1 MDSLDEEVKTF
12 FANAKRMK
20 PEVRGEEYNKIKSE
34 YGKTLE
40 DAEEKVTLAN
50 QIYDLVDRYLR
61 RLDQELAKFKI
72 ELEADNAGITEHLER
87 RSLELDNPYPSNN
100 NFNRDRRRQSHH
112 INNHHNRDPYSNSH
126 HSYHSSYH
134 HSNTTLNSLNSHT
147 GTMGSN
153 RLNILS
159 PTSFTS
165 GMISPA
171 SSTTSNGN
179 SGSIFNNQLTP
190 PVHLGGSVNPG
201 SGYNSLAIQNN
212 NSSSLNSAP
221 NPIAA
226 AASQAIAA
234 TQSMAAGRRTASLKA
249 SIEAIGTGPGLLGL
263 SSGDS
268 YPIPPG
274 GAYSA
279 SDSSARANKRMRT
292 SSHFND
298 GNDMFSFGS
307 YFLYVLIRIEFRFYR
322 VLVSFP

>member
-20 PEVRGEEYNKIKSE
+20 PEVRSEEYNKIKSE

-100 NFNRDRRRQSHH
+100 NFNRDRRRQQSHH
-112 INNHHNRDPYSNSH
+112 HMNNHTSNHNRDPYSNSH

-134 HSNTTLNSLNSHT
+134 HHSNATLNSLNSHT
-147 GTMGSN
+147 STSMGSN

-159 PTSFTS
+159 PNSFTS

-179 SGSIFNNQLTP
+179 SSASIFNNQLTP
-190 PVHLGGSVNPG
+190 PIHLGGSVNPG
-201 SGYNSLAIQNN
+201 SGYNSLGIQNS
-212 NSSSLNSAP
+212 NSSSLNSGP

-263 SSGDS
+263 SSGES
-268 YPIPPG
+268 YPM
-274 GAYSA
+274 GATGYSA
-279 SDSSARANKRMRT
+279 SESSARANKRMRT

-298 GNDMFSFGS
+298 GND
-307 YFLYVLIRIEFRFYR
+307 LHLVLIFIEF
-322 VLVSFP
+322 

>member
-20 PEVRGEEYNKIKSE
+20 PEVRAEEYSKIKSE

-100 NFNRDRRRQSHH
+100 NFSRDRRRQSHH
-112 INNHHNRDPYSNSH
+112 INNHTSHHNRDPYSNSH
-126 HSYHSSYH
+126 NSYHSSYH
-134 HSNTTLNSLNSHT
+134 HHSNATLNSLNSHT
-147 GTMGSN
+147 STSMGSN
-153 RLNILS
+153 RVNILS
-159 PTSFTS
+159 PNSFTS

-179 SGSIFNNQLTP
+179 SASMFNNQLTP
-190 PVHLGGSVNPG
+190 PIHLGGSVNPS

-212 NSSSLNSAP
+212 SSLNSTP

-263 SSGDS
+263 SSADS
-268 YPIPPG
+268 YPMAPTG
-274 GAYSA
+274 GYSA

-298 GNDMFSFGS
+298 GNDMFFIW
-307 YFLYVLIRIEFRFYR
+307 F
-322 VLVSFP
+322 